1 MIEIRDARRM
11 DPWLPPRP
19 ALLLP
24 APPPPFSPSPSLAAI
39 GAYAGDLL
47 ALAADFAAGLRP
59 RLRQKEGAQ
68 EKKKVGRIG
77 TDLRESTSVI
87 TRYFSARF
95 SCVSSATLLLS
106 KSRAASAGPGEA
118 VRRCV
123 VLRGHRAPAALS
135 LRTARPHTHL
145 SDSAVAP
152 LCDFP

>member
-24 APPPPFSPSPSLAAI
+24 APPPPFSPSPSLAVI

-47 ALAADFAAGLRP
+47 ALAADFAARAWHASVK
-59 RLRQKEGAQ
+59 KEGAQ
-68 EKKKVGRIG
+68 EKKVGRIG

-95 SCVSSATLLLS
+95 S
-106 KSRAASAGPGEA
+106 
-118 VRRCV
+118 
-123 VLRGHRAPAALS
+123 
-135 LRTARPHTHL
+135 
-145 SDSAVAP
+145 
-152 LCDFP
+152 

>member
-68 EKKKVGRIG
+68 EKKVGRIG

-95 SCVSSATLLLS
+95 SGETRPLLYSSQIECG
-106 KSRAASAGPGEA
+106 KRRPGRRSRTP
-118 VRRCV
+118 RWV
-123 VLRGHRAPAALS
+123 VLGGQRAPASLS
-135 LRTARPHTHL
+135 LRTAKAAHAPVGLSSRPF
-145 SDSAVAP
+145 V
-152 LCDFP
+152 